1 MKRLAVILIAVIV
14 SGPAY
19 AASFEQRPA
28 EPRQSPTYPTPA
40 PQISKTPAEQL
51 AKDYEIAFN
60 SGDVKA
66 LAALYSADAVRM
78 GPDGRVLRGRAAIQQ
93 FYVQRVGGGKA
104 PKLTIR
110 PGRSQMLREDVA
122 LLDGSYE
129 LADGTGGV
137 YVITAV
143 QESGQWR
150 LAAVV
155 PVPDR

>member
-1 MKRLAVILIAVIV
+1 
-14 SGPAY
+14 
-19 AASFEQRPA
+19 
-28 EPRQSPTYPTPA
+28 
-40 PQISKTPAEQL
+40 
-51 AKDYEIAFN
+51 
-60 SGDVKA
+60 
-66 LAALYSADAVRM
+66 
-78 GPDGRVLRGRAAIQQ
+78 
-93 FYVQRVGGGKA
+93 VGGGKA

-143 QESGQWR
+143 LESGQWR